1 MFALE
6 RTYHNN
12 TDESHKRIENIL
24 SVKKKKPVDRSLS
37 TLLQCVVTKLAETVT
52 DQTEHFVTVSCCW
65 VCALPLL
72 TIIAHLEMLNDRTEF
87 DRLLRTL

>member
-1 MFALE
+1 M
-6 RTYHNN
+6 
-12 TDESHKRIENIL
+12 
-24 SVKKKKPVDRSLS
+24 
-37 TLLQCVVTKLAETVT
+37 LQCMVTKLAETVT

-87 DRLLRTL
+87 DRLFRTL